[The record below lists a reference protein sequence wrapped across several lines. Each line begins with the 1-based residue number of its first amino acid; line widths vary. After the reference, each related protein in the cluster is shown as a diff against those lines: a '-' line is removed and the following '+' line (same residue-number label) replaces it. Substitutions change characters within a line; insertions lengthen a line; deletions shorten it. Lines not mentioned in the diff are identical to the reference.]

1 MTQSMTA
8 FARQQANYDWGT
20 LVWEIRSVNHRYLEA
35 GVRLPESFRDVEMQC
50 REQIRSSLKRGK
62 VDAQL
67 KFTPNLGISKIKLN
81 EELLLQ
87 LKKAQQD
94 ISTQIPELTQ
104 PSSLDVLSW
113 PGMIEDAGQE
123 TEDIKPAV
131 MTLFKLCLDA
141 LQEQRAK
148 EGQQLQAF
156 VGQRLD
162 AISEIITD
170 IKKAMPQ
177 ILRAQQERLKET
189 LHELLEQLDETRL
202 EQEIVML
209 AQKADIS
216 EETDR
221 LEAHVE
227 EVREALKQK
236 DAVGRKLDFLMQEL
250 NREANTICS
259 KAVVIDTTLNAVELK
274 VLIEQMRE
282 QVQNIE

>member
-8 FARQQANYDWGT
+8 FARQQADYNWGT

-35 GVRLPESFRDVEMQC
+35 SVRLPESFREVEMQC
-50 REQIRSSLKRGK
+50 REQIRSCLKRGK

-87 LKKAQQD
+87 LKTAQRD
-94 ISTQIPELTQ
+94 ISTQIPDLAQ
-104 PSSLDVLSW
+104 PSSLDILRW
-113 PGMIEDAGQE
+113 PGMIEDTGQDA
-123 TEDIKPAV
+123 EDIKPAL

-141 LQEQRAK
+141 LQQQRAK

-156 VGQRLD
+156 VSQRLD
-162 AISEIITD
+162 AIATIIAD
-170 IKKAMPQ
+170 IKQAMPQ
-177 ILRAQQERLKET
+177 ILKAQQERLKET
-189 LHELLEQLDETRL
+189 LSEMLEQLDETRL

-221 LEAHVE
+221 LEAHLE
-227 EVREALKQK
+227 EVRKALKQK

-282 QVQNIE
+282 QIQNIE